1 MPRGARMA
9 IHKFKI
15 GETVF
20 LEHSLDVPGGA
31 YVVTKRCQS
40 ATASLI
46 SNQEPSGGPSTRC
59 SREPAKR
66 RIVGLKTVIN
76 DTALY

>member
-1 MPRGARMA
+1 MA

-31 YVVTKRCQS
+31 YVVTKRLPERDGEFNIKS
-40 ATASLI
+40 RALRRPINALLARAS
-46 SNQEPSGGPSTRC
+46 
-59 SREPAKR
+59 
-66 RIVGLKTVIN
+66 
-76 DTALY
+76 

>member
-1 MPRGARMA
+1 MA

-20 LEHSLDVPGGA
+20 LEHSLDVPGGL
-31 YVVTKRCQS
+31 YVVTKRPPERDGEFEYQ
-40 ATASLI
+40 I
-46 SNQEPSGGPSTRC
+46 KPSGGPSTRC
-59 SREPAKR
+59 SRAPAKR

>member
-20 LEHSLDVPGGA
+20 LEHSLDVPGGV
-31 YVVTKRCQS
+31 YVVTKRPPERDGEFEYQIKSPQEAHQRVARESQLS
-40 ATASLI
+40 AES
-46 SNQEPSGGPSTRC
+46 
-59 SREPAKR
+59 
-66 RIVGLKTVIN
+66 
-76 DTALY
+76 